1 MMDKTNQPKRNQR
14 ASTAAQNPTEQKRP
28 VLNETISAT
37 IASHIIGTTP
47 APEVASRIKD
57 KLMQRVQTHAHTFVF
72 ANQGEWKT
80 VMEGVQIKLLHQAG
94 EQKSFLLKMAANTS
108 IPGHAHAQDEE
119 SFVIDGSV
127 ELEGILC
134 HSGDYHYAQ
143 AGSKH
148 QAIRTAQGCTLLIKN
163 I

>member
-1 MMDKTNQPKRNQR
+1 MMDKTNQPKRNKH
-14 ASTAAQNPTEQKRP
+14 ASTGTKNVKDNNLP
-28 VLNETISAT
+28 VLSEAINAT

-47 APEVASRIKD
+47 SPEVAERIKD
-57 KLMQRVQTHAHTFVF
+57 KLMQRVQAHAHTFVF

-80 VMEGVQIKLLHQAG
+80 VMEGVRIKLLHQSG

-108 IPGHAHAQDEE
+108 IPGHAHGQDEE

-143 AGSKH
+143 AGSHH